1 MSNGEYFFLL
11 EEHKVFIETCISIG
25 FISFAAF
32 MDLFTLDL
40 CDYEHYIWFSYGCIL
55 QEV

>member
-11 EEHKVFIETCISIG
+11 EEHEVFIETCISIG
-25 FISFAAF
+25 FISFTAF

-40 CDYEHYIWFSYGCIL
+40 CDYEHDIWFSYGCIL
-55 QEV
+55 